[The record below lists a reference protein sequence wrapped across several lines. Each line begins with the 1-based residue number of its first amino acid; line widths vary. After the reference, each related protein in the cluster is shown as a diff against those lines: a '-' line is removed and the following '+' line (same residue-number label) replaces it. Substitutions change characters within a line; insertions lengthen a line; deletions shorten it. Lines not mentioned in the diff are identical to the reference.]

1 MKYEYRLLII
11 LIFVHMVF
19 LTLPAYG
26 EGQKPPITVLSIM
39 DTAGYKSSTLS
50 LMEFYRG
57 QAGILHSSI
66 QKLLNNSGLNE
77 FLLKQTVIATEFQEG
92 HSAAALPSY
101 LTFEKSSG
109 SERIKPA
116 AVTDS
121 AKPTLYASV
130 SENLRSPVLAPFKY
144 KTTSNT
150 LLSVMLPI
158 PATDHLTIIPIVS
171 YAFSIYGSDRSDL
184 KIRSLLKEK
193 EDPVFYG
200 GINLIYSF

>member
-1 MKYEYRLLII
+1 MKYKGRLLLI
-11 LIFVHMVF
+11 LIFVHMFF
-19 LTLPAYG
+19 LTLPVYG
-26 EGQKPPITVLSIM
+26 EGKKSPITVLSIM

-57 QAGILHSSI
+57 QAGVLHSSI
-66 QKLLNNSGLNE
+66 QKLLNMSGLNE

-92 HSAAALPSY
+92 HSASTLPSY

-109 SERIKPA
+109 SERIRPA

-130 SENLRSPVLAPFKY
+130 SENLRSPLLAPFKY

-171 YAFSIYGSDRSDL
+171 YAFSFNGSDRSDF
-184 KIRSLLKEK
+184 KNRSLLRDKE
-193 EDPVFYG
+193 ESVLYG
-200 GINLIYSF
+200 GVNLIYSF